1 MTRMLFAVL
10 MTFAAIVAAGRWAER
25 NGFELP
31 DTPMTPAVRTV
42 ELAASALR
50 ATLQPGP
57 EASVEAE
64 ERPQAPVPPEAE
76 PEIVVDVEIAADRAA
91 PFVEVMPEGE
101 PPAPVAAAAP
111 EVPEPSRDTLER
123 IDPNT
128 SAALVRRMLTV
139 YERMRSGG

>member
-10 MTFAAIVAAGRWAER
+10 LTFAAVVAAGRWAER

-31 DTPMTPAVRTV
+31 DTPMIPAVRTV

-57 EASVEAE
+57 EAGVESE
-64 ERPQAPVPPEAE
+64 DRPQAPVAPEVE
-76 PEIVVDVEIAADRAA
+76 SEVVVEVEIAADRAA

-101 PPAPVAAAAP
+101 PPAPVAAEAP
-111 EVPEPSRDTLER
+111 EAPEPSRVTLER

-128 SAALVRRMLTV
+128 SAALVRRMLAV
-139 YERMRSGG
+139 YERMRNGG

>member
-10 MTFAAIVAAGRWAER
+10 VTFAAIVAAGRWAER

-50 ATLQPGP
+50 AALQPEP
-57 EASVEAE
+57 ED
-64 ERPQAPVPPEAE
+64 RPQALVPPEAE
-76 PEIVVDVEIAADRAA
+76 PEVVVDVEIAADHAA
-91 PFVEVMPEGE
+91 PFVEVIPEGV
-101 PPAPVAAAAP
+101 PLVPVAAAVP
-111 EVPEPSRDTLER
+111 ETPEPSRGTLER

-128 SAALVRRMLTV
+128 SAALVRRMLTL